1 MDKDRCFIR
10 DSSVSYKL
18 IGDELIIVDAYRHR
32 LLELNTVG
40 CAIWELLDGRHSIV
54 QITDILGEQF
64 DVTRE
69 TIEKDVSRFISLLF
83 KRELIR

>member
-1 MDKDRCFIR
+1 MDKDRCFVR
-10 DSSVSYKL
+10 NSSVSYKL
-18 IGDELIIVDAYRHR
+18 IGDELIIVDPYRHKLLR
-32 LLELNTVG
+32 LNNVG
-40 CAIWELLDGRHSIV
+40 RVIWELLDGRYSIV

-83 KRELIR
+83 KRELIK